1 MLTDNRSS
9 FENKQKLYSLLKK
22 QHEAEKEEILHYST
36 LLKDIDNRLIR
47 NYFSTLLN
55 DGIKHI
61 QYITSAMAK
70 LEGASGSN
78 YLSKEGIEESIN
90 EEKQSR
96 DLLKECV
103 VLTDDSDIKELIT
116 SIIVDEEHHIQILKH
131 VRQLVESYSDKE
143 SQ

>member
-1 MLTDNRSS
+1 MTDNRSS

-70 LEGASGSN
+70 LEGASGSS

-96 DLLKECV
+96 DL
-103 VLTDDSDIKELIT
+103 
-116 SIIVDEEHHIQILKH
+116 
-131 VRQLVESYSDKE
+131 
-143 SQ
+143 